1 MAKVFLIIGLPGS
14 GKTTYA
20 SRLAVKHHAL
30 RLTPDDWMIPL
41 FDEPAGEGKR
51 DVLEG
56 RLISLAVQLV
66 RLGTNVV
73 LDFGCWSKDER
84 SSLRWLFEREGAEIE
99 LVYLAVDRA
108 TQLARIG
115 SR

>member
-56 RLISLAVQLV
+56 RLNLTRGAA
-66 RLGTNVV
+66 GTPGNQCGAG
-73 LDFGCWSKDER
+73 F
-84 SSLRWLFEREGAEIE
+84 WLLEQG
-99 LVYLAVDRA
+99 
-108 TQLARIG
+108 
-115 SR
+115 

>member
-1 MAKVFLIIGLPGS
+1 
-14 GKTTYA
+14 
-20 SRLAVKHHAL
+20 
-30 RLTPDDWMIPL
+30 MIPL

-56 RLISLAVQLV
+56 RLISLAVRLV

-73 LDFGCWSKDER
+73 LDFGCWSMDEQ

-99 LVYLAVDRA
+99 LANRDGTPRHMRPSPSQPPNLITDVRTSIHRV
-108 TQLARIG
+108 QQN
-115 SR
+115 